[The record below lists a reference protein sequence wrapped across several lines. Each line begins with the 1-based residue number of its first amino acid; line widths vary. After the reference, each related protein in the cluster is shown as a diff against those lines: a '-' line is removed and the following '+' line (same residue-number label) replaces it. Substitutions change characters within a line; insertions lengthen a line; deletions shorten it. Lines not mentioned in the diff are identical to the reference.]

1 MSEIS
6 SFTFEAISLVCFGSV
21 ASFILQQ
28 HSFFKE
34 QFVISCEV
42 PKKPQ
47 TTMLLPVCFTPGMR
61 FWYAVLPFLF
71 LPSQM
76 WSFESNLDFGGPW
89 LDFYSVFVIIHA
101 FIYTS
106 WYDFW
111 WIYTEYSESDFAFSN
126 LCILIILHL
135 RLCESC
141 LYRAIVP
148 TNPSVLHWSLIRVWD
163 LLNFCFQ
170 STHLKLYLL
179 EK

>member
-6 SFTFEAISLVCFGSV
+6 SFTFESLVRFGSV

-42 PKKPQ
+42 PK
-47 TTMLLPVCFTPGMR
+47 MLLPVCFTTGMR
-61 FWYAVLPFLF
+61 FWYAVLSFLF
-71 LPSQM
+71 LPSQR
-76 WSFESNLDFGGPW
+76 WSFGLNLDFGGPW
-89 LDFYSVFVIIHA
+89 DFYSVFVNIHA

-111 WIYTEYSESDFAFSN
+111 WIYTEYSESDEQSSYFAFSN

-141 LYRAIVP
+141 FYRAIVP
-148 TNPSVLHWSLIRVWD
+148 TNPSVLHWSLIRVWH

-170 STHLKLYLL
+170 STRLKLYLL